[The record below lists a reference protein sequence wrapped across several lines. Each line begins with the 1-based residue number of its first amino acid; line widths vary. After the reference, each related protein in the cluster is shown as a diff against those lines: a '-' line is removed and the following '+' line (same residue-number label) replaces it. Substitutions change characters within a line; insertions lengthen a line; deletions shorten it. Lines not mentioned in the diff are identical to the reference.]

1 MKTIFKK
8 IHVLIVLVLACLLL
22 VLYQVSNYL
31 SQQQEKARIQ
41 ASINEEEDGTLNN
54 YYHPEAD
61 SIPEHEATSE
71 ATKFVENETATP
83 PEPQNETAVPA
94 ATTPKAVPVNNP
106 TKVAPKET
114 AVPVKREPKQ
124 PVKQVTPKAP
134 VTEKGTEVGD
144 YFVIAGSFSS
154 KQNAKAKL
162 KEVKDKGFSNAKLV
176 SFKSGKL
183 VSVCLRT
190 YPTEIQANAYSKQ
203 VKEKYDIATIV
214 KRGSKKR

>member
-83 PEPQNETAVPA
+83 PITRQETTAPA
-94 ATTPKAVPVNNP
+94 ATAPTAVPVNNP
-106 TKVAPKET
+106 TKPAIKEET
-114 AVPVKREPKQ
+114 KPRKAEPKLSA
-124 PVKQVTPKAP
+124 KQSTPKPAA
-134 VTEKGTEVGD
+134 EKRAEVGD

-162 KEVKDKGFSNAKLV
+162 KEVMDKGFSNAKLV